1 MAKYNS
7 TNNDLL
13 RDSKR
18 NTTPKIYSLLC
29 DLVNVEVANKNRKR
43 R

>member
-13 RDSKR
+13 RDCMVYQEICSSQK
-18 NTTPKIYSLLC
+18 
-29 DLVNVEVANKNRKR
+29 EVGGE
-43 R
+43 